1 MSVSATKLPE
11 TFRTQTTTSSD
22 TKAKPFIKWVGGKS
36 RLLPQLKAL
45 LPPGVDLMRHVE
57 PFLGGGAFFFDRAPG
72 RSLLSD
78 INPSLINTYLAVRD
92 HVDEVIAELEVLAAE
107 HSKEAYYATR
117 ETYNTASSR
126 PISRASTFIYLN
138 KTCFNGLH
146 RVNKKG
152 HFNVP
157 MGRYKKPSIVN
168 ETVLRAASQRLKGA
182 ELHCRGFESLL
193 ESARPG
199 DFIYFDPPYAP
210 VSDTAN
216 FTSYAQSGFNH
227 EDQTRL
233 RDVFSALH
241 RRGCKLMLSNSDVT
255 SIRQLYCDFQIDI
268 VAAPRNI
275 NSNAKKRGKV
285 NEVVVRNY
293 R

>member
-1 MSVSATKLPE
+1 MSVSARKLPE
-11 TFRTQTTTSSD
+11 TFQTHASEAK
-22 TKAKPFIKWVGGKS
+22 KAKPFIKWVGGKA

-57 PFLGGGAFFFDRAPG
+57 PFLGGGAFFFDRAPE

-78 INPSLINTYLAVRD
+78 INPSLISTYLAVRD
-92 HVDEVIAELEVLAAE
+92 NVDELVLELESLAAA
-107 HSKEAYYATR
+107 HSKDAYYSTR
-117 ETYNTASSR
+117 ESYNKAPSGPTTQA
-126 PISRASTFIYLN
+126 AKFIYLN

-157 MGRYKKPSIVN
+157 MGRYKNPSIVN
-168 ETVLRAASQRLKGA
+168 EVVLRAASKRLQGA
-182 ELHCRGFESLL
+182 ELHCRGFETLL

-199 DFIYFDPPYAP
+199 DFVYFDPPYAP

-227 EDQTRL
+227 EDQKRL
-233 RDVFSALH
+233 RDVYAALH
-241 RRGCKLMLSNSDVT
+241 RRGCKLMLSNSDVP
-255 SIRQLYCDFQIDI
+255 SIRELYQDFQIDI